1 VLSLKTISVV
11 YRNRENLPAIIHLQE
26 NLEFIF
32 ENYVQIK
39 NVFLDEIKDDE
50 IIEGDVFLVIF
61 EKMLGYLKKH
71 IRNFDKI
78 VIMTRGMDKKSI
90 SEIQKI
96 PPNTNVLVVND
107 CYEST
112 MQITFELNC
121 LGFGHINFVPFVE
134 KNDPYEYYKDITI
147 AITPNEESLVPDF
160 IEKIT
165 NIGYRQIGYDTF
177 IKLMETGKLNH
188 KLVNRNLIAHMNNI
202 VEPNASFRKDYLNSY
217 LKSEMLDKFIF
228 NSKDAILLLDIDYN
242 LVYSNHKMNKL
253 LKTDNIVNENNINIS
268 EIDNKIYS
276 FIINNDF
283 ESKLIELNGE
293 NYSTEKTTL
302 KLIDQIVGYSI
313 IFKNEKDIRDLEIN
327 LNDNL
332 IKKGLYAKY
341 TFKDIIHNSEG
352 MKQCISIAKKA
363 SLTDYNVLIKGE
375 SGTGKELIAQS
386 IHNFSNRSSMPF
398 VAINCAA
405 LPESLLES
413 ELFGYESGSFT
424 GANKH
429 GKLGLFEQAN
439 KGTIFLDEIGDISH
453 NLQSQLLRVIQ
464 ERQVMRIGSDKLIS
478 IDVRI
483 IVATNKNLEEE
494 VSKGIFRNDLYFRL
508 NVIPICMPPLKNRKD
523 DILLICKDFLGDSY
537 SDLTKNEKQ
546 LLINY
551 DWPGNVRELE
561 SAANYYKTLRELPDY
576 IINKN
581 NRLYKSNTELIT
593 EVTLQIINAN
603 SHTYHGIGRT
613 KILYELKSKGIIISD
628 AEVRKLLQI
637 LKNRQY
643 IEIRAGRSGC
653 IITEQG
659 IEYLNEKINN

>member
-1 VLSLKTISVV
+1 MKTISVV

-26 NLEFIF
+26 SLEFIF
-32 ENYVQIK
+32 ENYVQVK
-39 NVFLDEIKDDE
+39 NVFLDELKDDE

-61 EKMLGYLKKH
+61 EKMLSSLKKH
-71 IRNFDKI
+71 IHNFNKI
-78 VIMTRGMDKKSI
+78 VIMTRGIDKISI

-112 MQITFELNC
+112 MQTAFELNC
-121 LGFGHINFVPFVE
+121 LGLGYINFIPFDE
-134 KNDPYEYYKDITI
+134 KNNSIEYYNDIHI
-147 AITPNEESLVPDF
+147 AITPNEEHLVPKF
-160 IEKIT
+160 IKKII

-177 IKLMETGKLNH
+177 IKLMETGKLNL

-228 NSKDAILLLDIDYN
+228 NSKDAILLIDTDYN
-242 LVYSNHKMNKL
+242 LVYSNNKLNKL
-253 LKTDNIVNENNINIS
+253 LKIDNNSNENIS
-268 EIDNKIYS
+268 LIEYKIYN
-276 FIINNDF
+276 FIKNDDF

-293 NYSTEKTTL
+293 NYSAEKTTL
-302 KLIDQIVGYSI
+302 KLIDQIVGYSV

-327 LNDNL
+327 LKDNL

-341 TFKDIIHNSEG
+341 TFKDIIYNSEV

-363 SLTDYNVLIKGE
+363 SLTDYNILIKGE
-375 SGTGKELIAQS
+375 SGTGKELLAQS
-386 IHNFSNRSSMPF
+386 IHNFSNRSNMPF

-439 KGTIFLDEIGDISH
+439 RGTIFLDEIGDISY

-464 ERQVMRIGSDKLIS
+464 ERQIMRIGSDKLIS

-494 VSKGIFRNDLYFRL
+494 VVKGNFRNDLYFRL
-508 NVIPICMPPLKNRKD
+508 NVIPIEIPPLKNRRD
-523 DILLICKDFLGDSY
+523 DILLICKDFLGNNY
-537 SDLTKNEKQ
+537 SDITKEEKQ
-546 LLINY
+546 ILINY
-551 DWPGNVRELE
+551 EWPGNVRELE
-561 SAANYYKTLRELPDY
+561 SASNYYKTLGEFPSY

-581 NRLYKSNTELIT
+581 NKHLKNNVKTIT
-593 EVTLQIINAN
+593 DVLLQIISEN
-603 SHTYHGIGRT
+603 SQSYHGIGRT
-613 KILYELKSKGIIISD
+613 KLLYELKTKDIVISD
-628 AEVRKLLQI
+628 AEVRKLLQY
-637 LKNRQY
+637 LKDQQY
-643 IEIRAGRSGC
+643 IKISLGRSGS

-659 IEYLNEKINN
+659 MEYLKTKKIG

>member
-1 VLSLKTISVV
+1 MKTISVV

-26 NLEFIF
+26 SLEFIF
-32 ENYVQIK
+32 ENYVQVK
-39 NVFLDEIKDDE
+39 NVFLDELEDDE
-50 IIEGDVFLVIF
+50 IIEGDVYLVIF
-61 EKMLGYLKKH
+61 EKMLSTMKNH
-71 IRNFDKI
+71 IRNFNKI
-78 VIMTRGMDKKSI
+78 VIMTRGIVKKNI
-90 SEIQKI
+90 LEIQKI

-112 MQITFELNC
+112 MQTAFELNC
-121 LGFGHINFVPFVE
+121 LGLSYINFIPFDE
-134 KNDPYEYYKDITI
+134 KNNSVEYYNDIQI
-147 AITPNEESLVPDF
+147 AITPNEEHLVPKF
-160 IEKIT
+160 IKEII

-177 IKLMETGKLNH
+177 VKLMETGKLNL

-228 NSKDAILLLDIDYN
+228 NSKDAILLIDTDYN
-242 LVYSNHKMNKL
+242 LVYSNNKLNKL
-253 LKTDNIVNENNINIS
+253 LKIDNNSNENIS
-268 EIDNKIYS
+268 LIDYKIYN
-276 FIINNDF
+276 FIINDDF

-293 NYSTEKTTL
+293 NYSAEKTTL
-302 KLIDQIVGYSI
+302 KLIDQIVGYSV

-327 LNDNL
+327 LKDNL

-341 TFKDIIHNSEG
+341 TFKDIIYNSEV

-363 SLTDYNVLIKGE
+363 SLTNYNILIKGE
-375 SGTGKELIAQS
+375 SGTGKELLAQS
-386 IHNFSNRSSMPF
+386 IHNFSNRSNMPF

-439 KGTIFLDEIGDISH
+439 RGTIFLDEIGDISY

-464 ERQVMRIGSDKLIS
+464 ERQIMRIGSDKLIS

-483 IVATNKNLEEE
+483 IVATNKNLEEK
-494 VSKGIFRNDLYFRL
+494 VVKGIFRNDLYFRL
-508 NVIPICMPPLKNRKD
+508 NVIPIEMPPLKNRRE
-523 DILLICKDFLGDSY
+523 DILLICKDFLGNNY
-537 SDLTKNEKQ
+537 SDITKEEKQ
-546 LLINY
+546 ILINY

-561 SAANYYKTLRELPDY
+561 STSNYYKTLGEFPSY
-576 IINKN
+576 IVNKN
-581 NRLYKSNTELIT
+581 NKHLKNNVKTIT
-593 EVTLQIINAN
+593 DVLLQIINEN
-603 SHTYHGIGRT
+603 SLSYHGIGRT
-613 KILYELKSKGIIISD
+613 KLLYELKIKDIVISD
-628 AEVRKLLQI
+628 AEVRRLLQY
-637 LKNRQY
+637 LKDQQY
-643 IEIRAGRSGC
+643 IKINLGRSGS

-659 IEYLNEKINN
+659 MEYLRTKKIE

>member
-1 VLSLKTISVV
+1 VKTISVV

-26 NLEFIF
+26 SLEFIF
-32 ENYVQIK
+32 ENYVQVK
-39 NVFLDEIKDDE
+39 NVFLDELEDDE
-50 IIEGDVFLVIF
+50 IIEGDVYLVIF
-61 EKMLGYLKKH
+61 EKMLSTMKNH
-71 IRNFDKI
+71 IRNFNKI
-78 VIMTRGMDKKSI
+78 VIMTRGIVKKNI
-90 SEIQKI
+90 LEIQKI

-112 MQITFELNC
+112 MQTAFELNC
-121 LGFGHINFVPFVE
+121 LGLSYINFIPFDE
-134 KNDPYEYYKDITI
+134 KNNSVEYYNDIQI
-147 AITPNEESLVPDF
+147 AITPNEEHLVPKF
-160 IEKIT
+160 IKEII

-177 IKLMETGKLNH
+177 VKLMETGKLNL

-228 NSKDAILLLDIDYN
+228 NSKDAILLIDTDYN
-242 LVYSNHKMNKL
+242 LVYSNNKLNKL
-253 LKTDNIVNENNINIS
+253 LKIDNNSNENIS
-268 EIDNKIYS
+268 LIDYKIYN
-276 FIINNDF
+276 FIINDDF

-293 NYSTEKTTL
+293 NYSAEKTTL
-302 KLIDQIVGYSI
+302 KLIDQIVGYSV

-327 LNDNL
+327 LKDNL

-341 TFKDIIHNSEG
+341 TFKDIIYNSEV

-363 SLTDYNVLIKGE
+363 SLTNYNILIKGE
-375 SGTGKELIAQS
+375 SGTGKELLAQS
-386 IHNFSNRSSMPF
+386 IHNFSNRSNMPF

-439 KGTIFLDEIGDISH
+439 RGTIFLDEIGDISY

-464 ERQVMRIGSDKLIS
+464 ERQIMRIGSDKLIS

-483 IVATNKNLEEE
+483 IVATNKNLEEK
-494 VSKGIFRNDLYFRL
+494 VVKGIFRNDLYFRL
-508 NVIPICMPPLKNRKD
+508 NVIPIEMPPLKNRRE
-523 DILLICKDFLGDSY
+523 DILLICKDFLGNNF
-537 SDLTKNEKQ
+537 SDITKEEKQ
-546 LLINY
+546 ILINY

-561 SAANYYKTLRELPDY
+561 STSNYYKTLGEFPSY
-576 IINKN
+576 IVNKN
-581 NRLYKSNTELIT
+581 NKHLKNNVKTIT
-593 EVTLQIINAN
+593 DVLLQIINEN
-603 SHTYHGIGRT
+603 SLSYHGIGRT
-613 KILYELKSKGIIISD
+613 KLLYELKIKDIVISD
-628 AEVRKLLQI
+628 AEVRRLLQY
-637 LKNRQY
+637 LKDQQY
-643 IEIRAGRSGC
+643 IKINLGRSGS

-659 IEYLNEKINN
+659 MEYLRTKKIE

>member
-1 VLSLKTISVV
+1 MKTISVV

-26 NLEFIF
+26 SLEFIF
-32 ENYVQIK
+32 ENYVQVK
-39 NVFLDEIKDDE
+39 NVFLDELEDDE
-50 IIEGDVFLVIF
+50 IIEGDVYLVIF
-61 EKMLGYLKKH
+61 EKMLSTMKNH
-71 IRNFDKI
+71 IRNFNKI
-78 VIMTRGMDKKSI
+78 VIMTRGIVKKNI
-90 SEIQKI
+90 LEIQKI

-112 MQITFELNC
+112 MQTAFELNC
-121 LGFGHINFVPFVE
+121 LGLSYINFIPFDE
-134 KNDPYEYYKDITI
+134 KNNSVEYYNDIQI
-147 AITPNEESLVPDF
+147 AITPNEEHLVPKF
-160 IEKIT
+160 IKEII

-177 IKLMETGKLNH
+177 VKLMETGKLNL

-228 NSKDAILLLDIDYN
+228 NSKDAILLIDTDYN
-242 LVYSNHKMNKL
+242 LVYSNNKLNKL
-253 LKTDNIVNENNINIS
+253 LKIDNNSNENIS
-268 EIDNKIYS
+268 LIDYKIYN
-276 FIINNDF
+276 FIINDDF

-293 NYSTEKTTL
+293 NYSAEKTTL
-302 KLIDQIVGYSI
+302 KLIDQIVGYSV

-327 LNDNL
+327 LKDNL

-341 TFKDIIHNSEG
+341 TFKDIIYNSEI

-363 SLTDYNVLIKGE
+363 SLTNYNILIKGE
-375 SGTGKELIAQS
+375 SGTGKELLAQS
-386 IHNFSNRSSMPF
+386 IHNFSNRSNMPF

-439 KGTIFLDEIGDISH
+439 RGTIFLDEIGDISY

-464 ERQVMRIGSDKLIS
+464 ERQIMRIGSDKLIS

-483 IVATNKNLEEE
+483 IVATNKNLEEK
-494 VSKGIFRNDLYFRL
+494 VVKGIFRNDLYFRL
-508 NVIPICMPPLKNRKD
+508 NVIPIEMPPLKNRRE
-523 DILLICKDFLGDSY
+523 DILLICKDFLGNNY
-537 SDLTKNEKQ
+537 SDITKEEKQ
-546 LLINY
+546 ILINY

-561 SAANYYKTLRELPDY
+561 STSNYYKTLGEFPSY

-581 NRLYKSNTELIT
+581 NKHLKNNVKTIT
-593 EVTLQIINAN
+593 DVLLQIINEN
-603 SHTYHGIGRT
+603 SLSYHGIGRT
-613 KILYELKSKGIIISD
+613 KLLYELKIKDIVISD
-628 AEVRKLLQI
+628 AEVRRLLQY
-637 LKNRQY
+637 LKDQQY
-643 IEIRAGRSGC
+643 IKINLGRSGS

-659 IEYLNEKINN
+659 MEYLRTKKIE

>member
-1 VLSLKTISVV
+1 VKTISVV

-26 NLEFIF
+26 SLEFIF
-32 ENYVQIK
+32 ENYVQVK
-39 NVFLDEIKDDE
+39 NVFLDELEDDE
-50 IIEGDVFLVIF
+50 IIEGDVYLVIF
-61 EKMLGYLKKH
+61 EKMLSTMKNH
-71 IRNFDKI
+71 IRNFNKI
-78 VIMTRGMDKKSI
+78 VIMTRGIVKKNI
-90 SEIQKI
+90 LEIQKI

-112 MQITFELNC
+112 MQTAFELNC
-121 LGFGHINFVPFVE
+121 LGLSYINFIPFDE
-134 KNDPYEYYKDITI
+134 KNNSVEYYNDIQI
-147 AITPNEESLVPDF
+147 AITPNEEHLVPKF
-160 IEKIT
+160 IKEII

-177 IKLMETGKLNH
+177 VKLMETGKLNL

-228 NSKDAILLLDIDYN
+228 NSKDAILLIDTDYN
-242 LVYSNHKMNKL
+242 LVYSNNKLNKL
-253 LKTDNIVNENNINIS
+253 LKIDNNSNENIS
-268 EIDNKIYS
+268 LIDYKIYN
-276 FIINNDF
+276 FIINDDF

-293 NYSTEKTTL
+293 NYSAEKTTL
-302 KLIDQIVGYSI
+302 KLIDQIVGYSV

-327 LNDNL
+327 LKDNL

-341 TFKDIIHNSEG
+341 TFKDIIYNSEI

-363 SLTDYNVLIKGE
+363 SLTNYNILIKGE
-375 SGTGKELIAQS
+375 SGTGKELLAQS
-386 IHNFSNRSSMPF
+386 IHNFSNRSNMPF

-439 KGTIFLDEIGDISH
+439 RGTIFLDEIGDISY

-464 ERQVMRIGSDKLIS
+464 ERQIMRIGSDKLIS

-483 IVATNKNLEEE
+483 IVATNKNLEEK
-494 VSKGIFRNDLYFRL
+494 VVKGIFRNDLYFRL
-508 NVIPICMPPLKNRKD
+508 NVIPIEMPPLKNRRE
-523 DILLICKDFLGDSY
+523 DILLICKDFLGNNF
-537 SDLTKNEKQ
+537 SDITKEEKQ
-546 LLINY
+546 ILINY

-561 SAANYYKTLRELPDY
+561 STSNYYKTLGEFPSY

-581 NRLYKSNTELIT
+581 NKHLKNNVKTIT
-593 EVTLQIINAN
+593 DVLLQIINEN
-603 SHTYHGIGRT
+603 SLSYHGIGRT
-613 KILYELKSKGIIISD
+613 KLLYELKIKDIVISD
-628 AEVRKLLQI
+628 AEVRRLLQY
-637 LKNRQY
+637 LKDQQY
-643 IEIRAGRSGC
+643 IKINLGRSGS

-659 IEYLNEKINN
+659 MEYLRTKKIE

>member
-1 VLSLKTISVV
+1 VKTISVV

-26 NLEFIF
+26 SLEFIF
-32 ENYVQIK
+32 ENYVQVK
-39 NVFLDEIKDDE
+39 NVFLDELEEDE
-50 IIEGDVFLVIF
+50 IIEGDVYLVIF
-61 EKMLGYLKKH
+61 EKMLSTMKNH
-71 IRNFDKI
+71 IRNFNKI
-78 VIMTRGMDKKSI
+78 VIMTRGIVKKNI
-90 SEIQKI
+90 LEIQKI

-112 MQITFELNC
+112 MQTAFELNC
-121 LGFGHINFVPFVE
+121 LGLSYINFIPFDE
-134 KNDPYEYYKDITI
+134 KNNSVEYYSDIQI
-147 AITPNEESLVPDF
+147 AITPNEEHLVPKF
-160 IEKIT
+160 IKEII

-177 IKLMETGKLNH
+177 VKLMETGKLNL

-228 NSKDAILLLDIDYN
+228 NSKDAILLIDTDYN
-242 LVYSNHKMNKL
+242 LVYSNNKLNKL
-253 LKTDNIVNENNINIS
+253 LKIDNNSNENIS
-268 EIDNKIYS
+268 LIDYKIYN
-276 FIINNDF
+276 FIINDDF

-293 NYSTEKTTL
+293 NYSAEKTTL
-302 KLIDQIVGYSI
+302 KLIDQIVGYSV

-327 LNDNL
+327 LKDNL

-341 TFKDIIHNSEG
+341 TFKDIIYNSEI

-363 SLTDYNVLIKGE
+363 SLTNYNILIKGE
-375 SGTGKELIAQS
+375 SGTGKELLAQS
-386 IHNFSNRSSMPF
+386 IHNFSNRSNMPF

-439 KGTIFLDEIGDISH
+439 RGTIFLDEIGDISY

-464 ERQVMRIGSDKLIS
+464 ERQIMRIGSDKLIS

-483 IVATNKNLEEE
+483 IVATNKNLEEK
-494 VSKGIFRNDLYFRL
+494 VVKGIFRNDLYFRL
-508 NVIPICMPPLKNRKD
+508 NVIPIEMPPLKNRRE
-523 DILLICKDFLGDSY
+523 DILLICKDFLGNNF
-537 SDLTKNEKQ
+537 SDITKEEKQ
-546 LLINY
+546 ILINY

-561 SAANYYKTLRELPDY
+561 STSNYYKTLGEFPSY
-576 IINKN
+576 IVNKN
-581 NRLYKSNTELIT
+581 NKHLKNNVKTIT
-593 EVTLQIINAN
+593 DVLLQIINEN
-603 SHTYHGIGRT
+603 SLSYHGIGRT
-613 KILYELKSKGIIISD
+613 KLLYELKIKDIVISD
-628 AEVRKLLQI
+628 AEVRRLLQY
-637 LKNRQY
+637 LKDQQY
-643 IEIRAGRSGC
+643 IKINLGRSGS

-659 IEYLNEKINN
+659 MEYLRTKKIE